1 MKFLTERNKAT
12 SIAQK
17 TSLIHEQVPI
27 KVYVGGGG
35 KLFK

>member
-1 MKFLTERNKAT
+1 MKFLTERNNAT

-35 KLFK
+35 GC